1 MWKGRRPEIAPMEK
15 EMDEKDRHIITF
27 DIDPDENEELSV
39 SQKVVIPE
47 MKPTPPETK
56 PAAPE
61 FNVPSGNAPERS
73 SVPDFNLTPSSEP
86 VKPATEINMAPDTDP
101 VKSATPEFNMTPSSR
116 PDASKSLASDFWS
129 INRSSKIES
138 ASEEFDD
145 AQDEAAG
152 IKKPTPSATVTPKS
166 AEQTP
171 GSEAVVSTAG
181 ASHASVAAVGAQPK
195 VQEAVAP
202 PKTPAASNVPKAP
215 APVGTV
221 NTGSSYTRP
230 ATSGSSGTIGS
241 SGGGS
246 GGSHYASTAP
256 KPVKPKKQKKY
267 VTRGGLI
274 ACMILTM
281 LLSTF
286 LGTLLGTGL
295 SRLNNFS
302 NNPDDNRAERNDE
315 KLSNLNLGDAT
326 GSELTVAEIVDMNE
340 DAVVEIV
347 VSGTT
352 QGMWGQLQLTE
363 GAGSGVIIRE
373 DGYIATNYHVI
384 HGANKVQVTL
394 HNGNAY
400 PATIIGSDPAND
412 VAVVKIDEKD
422 LKAVT
427 IGDSSTVDV
436 GDLAVA
442 IGNPLGQLG
451 GSVTT
456 GIISALDRTLSVEGT
471 TLTLLQTDAAING
484 GNSGGGL
491 FNSRGELIGIVESKA
506 SAVGVEGLGFALPI
520 NSVSQILNDI
530 IESGGNVSG
539 QTAGTPAVGIVISDV
554 SEEQSQ
560 YYGLS
565 EPGVYIA
572 QVTGQNA
579 MQAGF
584 QEQDRIVSFNGS
596 KVENSSEFIALVRKC
611 KVGDTV
617 TIVVDRGGQEI
628 EIKTV
633 LEELQTQQ

>member
-1 MWKGRRPEIAPMEK
+1 
-15 EMDEKDRHIITF
+15 MDEKDRHIITF

-39 SQKVVIPE
+39 SQNVIVPE
-47 MKPTPPETK
+47 MTPTPAETKTASPEFDMAPSSMSGK

-61 FNVPSGNAPERS
+61 FNM
-73 SVPDFNLTPSSEP
+73 TPSNEP
-86 VKPATEINMAPDTDP
+86 EKPAAPNFD
-101 VKSATPEFNMTPSSR
+101 MTPSSK
-116 PDASKSLASDFWS
+116 PDASKSLANDFWS
-129 INRSSKIES
+129 INKSSKIES

-152 IKKPTPSATVTPKS
+152 IKKPTP
-166 AEQTP
+166 EQTP
-171 GSEAVVSTAG
+171 RVEAVGIA
-181 ASHASVAAVGAQPK
+181 
-195 VQEAVAP
+195 
-202 PKTPAASNVPKAP
+202 PKAP
-215 APVGTV
+215 ETPTAPSSPKASAEPVAPKPPAAPDAPKAATTPATPRATTSVTSTSPGTGGTTG
-221 NTGSSYTRP
+221 TGSNYTRS
-230 ATSGSSGTIGS
+230 AST
-241 SGGGS
+241 GGN
-246 GGSHYASTAP
+246 HYASTASNP
-256 KPVKPKKQKKY
+256 QKPKKEKKY
-267 VTRGGLI
+267 VTRGALI

-281 LLSTF
+281 LLSTII
-286 LGTLLGTGL
+286 GTLLGAGI
-295 SRLNNFS
+295 SKFNNVS
-302 NNPDDNRAERNDE
+302 TNPDDNRAEREDD
-315 KLSNLNLGDAT
+315 KLSQLNLGDAT
-326 GSELTVAEIVDMNE
+326 GSELTIAEIVDMNE

-347 VSGTT
+347 VSGTS

-384 HGANKVQVTL
+384 QGANKVQVTL
-394 HNGNAY
+394 HNGNVY
-400 PATIIGSDPAND
+400 PATIIGSDPTND
-412 VAVVKIDEKD
+412 VAVVKIEETG
-422 LKAVT
+422 LKTAT
-427 IGDSSTVDV
+427 IGDSSKVDV

-491 FNSRGELIGIVESKA
+491 FNSKGELIGIVESKA
-506 SAVGVEGLGFALPI
+506 SAVGVEGLAFALPI
-520 NSVSQILNDI
+520 NSVAEILNNI

-584 QEQDRIVSFNGS
+584 REQDRIVSFNGS
-596 KVENSSEFIALVRKC
+596 KIENSSEFIALVRKC
-611 KVGDTV
+611 EVGDTV